1 MPNICLLS
9 PSDHYWTQYN
19 HFRFYRLQLNQLS
32 KSLTKQPLYG
42 LYTYKYSCYYKK
54 WPSLSPFF
62 PLLFPFSSP
71 SLPLL
76 FSFSSPS
83 PHIHPNPLQTK
94 SSPPPDTLTQTNVT
108 LQGDT
113 CRKAGCPETR
123 IPASDWQ
130 CRAFFSHCRPRT
142 KHPCCPNRGDP
153 YVVRFGLVVKP
164 KRAEGWAEALRWMR

>member
-1 MPNICLLS
+1 MPNICLFS

-19 HFRFYRLQLNQLS
+19 HFRFYRLLAQPTLQVFNQA
-32 KSLTKQPLYG
+32 TTVRTVYVQ
-42 LYTYKYSCYYKK
+42 YSCYYRK
-54 WPSLSPFF
+54 W
-62 PLLFPFSSP
+62 PFSSP

-164 KRAEGWAEALRWMR
+164 KRAEGWAEAQRWMR